1 MILTLFYLGNLN
13 RFEDLLWE
21 EEHVVLCSDL
31 DLPPRLVADV
41 VVISCREGQIHE
53 SKDSE
58 CFDVIVESKDEIL
71 TDKVGE
77 TATRDK
83 HVLG

>member
-1 MILTLFYLGNLN
+1 
-13 RFEDLLWE
+13 
-21 EEHVVLCSDL
+21 L
-31 DLPPRLVADV
+31 DLPSRLVADI

-53 SKDSE
+53 SQDSE
-58 CFDVIVESKDEIL
+58 YFDVIVESEDEIL